1 MPPSHCLVKICS
13 WQLISQFFTLC
24 SCCFS
29 PCFLL
34 RPFAQQKQWPRIIVW
49 NKKRICIL
57 DSLEQRPPLYAV
69 DFCLSLGGNTGRD
82 TAPGAT
88 AKATIIFC
96 WALTEESRD
105 QQVIS
110 KLGRQPGDIDKKPKH
125 KCSRC
130 ESTLNECPQRLAA
143 CHRQKLILKTI
154 FYDSIAPPLAP
165 LCIPYAKGGDW
176 IGLTDDLKFWPF
188 CWHAHSC
195 LFPACWTWLC
205 GCVFWCLVTF
215 CLYSRM
221 PRIREAD
228 FSWRRE
234 ADEVPAL
241 L

>member
-130 ESTLNECPQRLAA
+130 EWTLNECPQRLAA

-165 LCIPYAKGGDW
+165 LCIPYAKRGRLDW
-176 IGLTDDLKFWPF
+176 SDGWFKVLAILLARPF
-188 CWHAHSC
+188 LLVSC
-195 LFPACWTWLC
+195 LLDMTLRLC
-205 GCVFWCLVTF
+205 FLVFSYIL
-215 CLYSRM
+215 S
-221 PRIREAD
+221 
-228 FSWRRE
+228 
-234 ADEVPAL
+234 L
-241 L
+241 LENAEN